1 MIYSYHDIKK
11 QQDNYTR
18 GNPNTFFK
26 YGKVLDFFKQ
36 LMSFGIFIGL
46 IFLVYLYWEQ
56 SVEDITDTSIL
67 NKIGFY
73 ISKIIIISFFLFS
86 LSYVFF

>member
-1 MIYSYHDIKK
+1 
-11 QQDNYTR
+11 
-18 GNPNTFFK
+18 
-26 YGKVLDFFKQ
+26 
-36 LMSFGIFIGL
+36 MSFGIFIGL

-73 ISKIIIISFFLFS
+73 ISKIIYYFVLSIFIVVCVLLGLTVLVGIFS
-86 LSYVFF
+86 GQIFR